1 MLSYWF
7 RGLGPGI
14 DGLTFFPSRPGTAK
28 LYDVGGPDPLARP
41 GLRTGGGARRPPP
54 CKKTSGVGVFVYV
67 LWTGQETSTQEAEEK
82 AKHISSQ
89 QPVGNHNTKD
99 VPTLSFRL
107 CLGQKIWH
115 ERTGIYCN
123 FHGPFGLS
131 FQNRQRSKVQTHGPP
146 NLQKNTCLR
155 QQRRQNLS
163 CSEARALTSKEK
175 RVFLAPRP
183 ATIIWTITWSAS
195 ITTYGHGT

>member
-1 MLSYWF
+1 MSF
-7 RGLGPGI
+7 GQ
-14 DGLTFFPSRPGTAK
+14 DK
-28 LYDVGGPDPLARP
+28 
-41 GLRTGGGARRPPP
+41 RRLPR
-54 CKKTSGVGVFVYV
+54 KQK
-67 LWTGQETSTQEAEEK
+67 EK

-131 FQNRQRSKVQTHGPP
+131 FQNRQRSKAQTHGPP